1 MEKML
6 INGTEKRYTE
16 KRMYAAT
23 QAMRFYRRALIANCL
38 PTELYQ
44 VYGRF
49 SARKAYAMQACKN
62 DACGPVFITS
72 HNGFFFNVIYLSA
85 DKKYIVTDTG
95 RTENRYP
102 VSWIDKKEFI
112 GPVEFL
118 NK

>member
-6 INGTEKRYTE
+6 INGIEKRFTEKR
-16 KRMYAAT
+16 AA
-23 QAMRFYRRALIANCL
+23 AARHAFKAYRRACETGNL

-44 VYGRF
+44 VYGRY

-72 HNGFFFNVIYLSA
+72 KNGFFFNVIYLSA

-102 VSWIDKKEFI
+102 VSWVTE
-112 GPVEFL
+112 
-118 NK
+118 

>member
-6 INGTEKRYTE
+6 INGIEKRFTEKR
-16 KRMYAAT
+16 AA
-23 QAMRFYRRALIANCL
+23 AARHAFKAYRHACETGNL
-38 PTELYQ
+38 PSELYQ
-44 VYGRF
+44 VYGRY

-62 DACGPVFITS
+62 DACGPVFITG

-102 VSWIDKKEFI
+102 VSWVTE
-112 GPVEFL
+112 
-118 NK
+118 

>member
-16 KRMYAAT
+16 KRMYAAN
-23 QAMRFYRRALIANCL
+23 QAMRVYRRALTANCL
-38 PTELYQ
+38 PSELSQ
-44 VYGRF
+44 VYGRC
-49 SARKAYAMQACKN
+49 SYEKQYAMQACKN

-95 RTENRYP
+95 RTERRYP
-102 VSWIDKKEFI
+102 VTWIDKKELF

-118 NK
+118 SK